1 MKLTVLGCSGS
12 ISAGERTTSFLVN
25 DKVLID
31 CGTGVGDLPLA
42 ALLAIDAVFITHA
55 HLDHIACLPMLVDL
69 RNASGAPPLYVHAL
83 PQTVAALKAHVF
95 NGLIWPDF
103 TQLPSVQAPALHFN
117 PLELGTQMEVAG
129 LKVESLP
136 AAHTVPA
143 CGYRVQEQSSGASF
157 AFTGDSGEN
166 PALWP
171 LLNKQDVQ
179 ALIIDTAF
187 NDDEQALAQASLH
200 YHPQQLAHSL
210 QSYTGKAALYST
222 HTKPGE
228 SSKVA
233 QQLER
238 QLAQQHRSISM
249 LYTGQTLYL

>member
-69 RNASGAPPLYVHAL
+69 RNASG
-83 PQTVAALKAHVF
+83 VF